1 MSQLPTNTPQ
11 VNQQEVNK
19 VFSDVIIDS
28 PIGKGIRKFQI
39 GMNIASLLLIGFLA
53 KKYWNKS
60 NLWKIGLLVSGA
72 YTLRNS
78 YKLATTTKPIVEVK
92 KDFKLEPTTKPT
104 TTPQSTS
111 EVGNYVD
118 YIIPSGKVFKDA
130 RLGTFFASFGD
141 EKKGQYDSGSRSAR
155 SGEYKVLKITK
166 DGVPFG
172 QFQKKIN
179 MDGFEFW
186 DGAIGDIVLTKDVK
200 GTYQNKQIIMT

>member
-1 MSQLPTNTPQ
+1 MTK
-11 VNQQEVNK
+11 NQKIMLGILGVGAIAYYLWYKNK
-19 VFSDVIIDS
+19 
-28 PIGKGIRKFQI
+28 
-39 GMNIASLLLIGFLA
+39 N
-53 KKYWNKS
+53 KKS
-60 NLWKIGLLVSGA
+60 
-72 YTLRNS
+72 
-78 YKLATTTKPIVEVK
+78 IVEVA
-92 KDFKLEPTTKPT
+92 KDTETIVKPKPT
-104 TTPQSTS
+104 ISQPTS
-111 EVGNYVD
+111 QGGNYVD